1 MGIWKSEGPLAFY
14 RGLPI
19 ALIFSVPALSSYL
32 WAYDTSKTLLSASG
46 ILGTEQSALVHAA
59 GAGMAE
65 AVSGIFWT
73 PMEVIKNK
81 QQQPG
86 KNVPTL
92 FLVKEIYSSKGIRG
106 LYRGYFLGLLVFM
119 PQTVG
124 PISTGVIRHS
134 KLTLCARIDDLLC
147 NVRETQV

>member
-1 MGIWKSEGPLAFY
+1 VGIWRTEGPLAFY

-19 ALIFSVPALSSYL
+19 AMFFSVPALSSYL
-32 WAYDTSKTLLSASG
+32 WVYDTSKALLSASG
-46 ILGTEQSALVHAA
+46 VLGTEHSALVHAA

-73 PMEVIKNK
+73 PMELIKNK

-86 KNVPTL
+86 NNLRTL
-92 FLVKEIYSSKGIRG
+92 LLVKDIYSSKGVRG
-106 LYRGYFLGLLVFM
+106 LFRGYFLGLLVFM

-124 PISTGVIRHS
+124 PSTGFAMAEFFRSTDSTHMD
-134 KLTLCARIDDLLC
+134 R
-147 NVRETQV
+147 